1 MGETSETTVPTQM
14 LKGVIEGCVLAVIA
28 REETYGYA
36 ISQQLSDYGF
46 GAIAEGTIYPVLLRL
61 ERNGHIA
68 SQYRQSALGP
78 KRKYY
83 TLTEQGERA
92 LQEFQ
97 LQFSTLA
104 GAVHSLFE
112 DTAPI
117 LNSSTTQ
124 GATNKDIKETE
135 S

>member
-1 MGETSETTVPTQM
+1 MVPTQM

-61 ERNGHIA
+61 ERNGCIA
-68 SQYRQSALGP
+68 SQYRQSVLGP

-83 TLTEQGERA
+83 TLTTQGEAA
-92 LQEFQ
+92 LREFHM
-97 LQFSTLA
+97 QFNTLA
-104 GAVHSLFE
+104 GAVDSLFADAVPLKSPTVQE
-112 DTAPI
+112 I
-117 LNSSTTQ
+117 
-124 GATNKDIKETE
+124 E

>member
-1 MGETSETTVPTQM
+1 MSESATTVPTQM

-46 GAIAEGTIYPVLLRL
+46 GTIAEGTIYPVLLRL
-61 ERNGHIA
+61 ERNGHIS

-83 TLTEQGERA
+83 TLTEQGECA
-92 LQEFQ
+92 LREFQ
-97 LQFSTLA
+97 LQFSALA
-104 GAVHSLFE
+104 GAVDSLCK
-112 DTAPI
+112 DVAPM
-117 LNSSTTQ
+117 LNSSTIT
-124 GATNKDIKETE
+124 GATNKDIKEAE

>member
-1 MGETSETTVPTQM
+1 MGEAAVPTQM

-46 GAIAEGTIYPVLLRL
+46 GSIAEGTIYPVLLRL

-83 TLTEQGERA
+83 TITAQGESA
-92 LQEFQ
+92 LKEFHM
-97 LQFSTLA
+97 QFNALA
-104 GAVHSLFE
+104 GAVGSLFADAE
-112 DTAPI
+112 LLLKTPI
-117 LNSSTTQ
+117 VQ
-124 GATNKDIKETE
+124 EAE